1 MASILCTNIDTLL
14 TCPLTASGLFLR
26 VPATDAYQFDIPP
39 DSYVL
44 LTISHTHGAEDV
56 VFSGGPIVDGLIPV
70 TRPNGGNAFPTGA
83 RVSAEI
89 SCAFLQ
95 EFVCQQVARC
105 ATVVGETGTDITQL
119 ENTWARVNRFVRGL
133 FIGNVKIDPT
143 DEVANKA
150 LLIDSGLWVNYQTA
164 IPNTAYGYLAAITR
178 TSGAATTVGARFEAK
193 VNAAVSSEVVG
204 VSANAW
210 VSANSLAPASATTS
224 TVYQE
229 SSNNVAAKAGVR
241 VVFRNR
247 PDGVSTPFSGLGGN
261 KYNANTVGIAIES
274 SGRGSAGEFCG
285 WNRGIVFRPSGLDAT
300 STSKAVGIDFSDIP
314 DSELSRIEAGVRMKH
329 DMALEFNADAVAY
342 TALKLVYKRPSKTL
356 QLTYGAD
363 FRFGISS
370 DNGRL
375 AFSDSNAIAPLLA
388 NTAGAATGKFLPIEV
403 NGVIYKIALLAV

>member
-26 VPATDAYQFDIPP
+26 VPATDAGQFDIPP

-44 LTISHTHGAEDV
+44 LTVSHTHGTEDV
-56 VFSGGPIVDGLIPV
+56 VYSGGPIVDGLVPI
-70 TRPNGGNAFPTGA
+70 TRPNGGNAFPTGS

-105 ATVVGETGTDITQL
+105 AAVGNDSSVDIRQL
-119 ENTWARVNRFVRGL
+119 ENTWARVNRFVRGI
-133 FIGNVKIDPT
+133 FVGDTKIDPT

-164 IPNTAYGYLAAITR
+164 IPNTAYGFLSAVTR
-178 TSGAATTVGARFEAK
+178 TSGAATTVGAKFEAK
-193 VNAAVSSEVVG
+193 ANVAVNSEVIG

-210 VSANSLAPASATTS
+210 VSASSASSASATIS

-229 SSNNVAAKAGVR
+229 SSNNVSAKAGVR

-261 KYNANTVGIAIES
+261 KYNANTVGISVES
-274 SGRGSAGEFCG
+274 SGRGSVGEFCG
-285 WNRGIVFRPSGLDAT
+285 WNRGIVFKPSGLDAT
-300 STSKAVGIDFSDIP
+300 STNKAVGIDFSDIP
-314 DSELSRIEAGVRMKH
+314 DSELSRIEAGIRLKH
-329 DMALEFNADAVAY
+329 DMAIEFNADAAAY
-342 TALKLVYKRPSKTL
+342 TALKLIYKRPTKTL
-356 QLTYGAD
+356 QLTYGTD
-363 FRFGISS
+363 FRFGVSS

-375 AFSDSNAIAPLLA
+375 SFSDSNATVPLVAIA
-388 NTAGAATGKFLPIEV
+388 AGAATGKFLPIEI
-403 NGVIYKIALLAV
+403 NGVIYKIALLAI